1 MVVGRRCGELGFC
14 GGGGVVGP
22 FLARVRAFQIRM
34 PSGGVYRT
42 MVDDAYDVEST
53 VDAAVGAVTFGV
65 CLIIIIIIASL
76 ASVRI

>member
-1 MVVGRRCGELGFC
+1 
-14 GGGGVVGP
+14 
-22 FLARVRAFQIRM
+22 M